1 MQDKISQIY
10 KQILH
15 HFVSKPDDIINEVI
29 NTKFR
34 EISIKLVSNIAEN
47 ENVLIKGYELGN
59 IISDLIENGIRAC
72 DILDK
77 YSGHILMSEEGQ
89 KICIDISDNGCGIL
103 KSEMKKVFEQ
113 KDIELIARTLG
124 VEPKFKGN
132 NYRFEV
138 TNTDNDIKLSVEIY
152 PDIQI
157 GAREGNLISIY
168 APCSHLQLH
177 FCTGYVVSEML
188 GEVTFIGESDGKLSG
203 LIVEKEAGCSMY
215 TNVDRDILSGDFTTL
230 GPEIMLSGVALSLA
244 EDLLPAQ

>member
-1 MQDKISQIY
+1 
-10 KQILH
+10 
-15 HFVSKPDDIINEVI
+15 
-29 NTKFR
+29 
-34 EISIKLVSNIAEN
+34 
-47 ENVLIKGYELGN
+47 
-59 IISDLIENGIRAC
+59 
-72 DILDK
+72 
-77 YSGHILMSEEGQ
+77 
-89 KICIDISDNGCGIL
+89 
-103 KSEMKKVFEQ
+103 MKKVFD
-113 KDIELIARTLG
+113 KSDIDKIARTLG

-138 TNTDNDIKLSVEIY
+138 ANAERNAKLSVEIY

-157 GAREGNLISIY
+157 GAREGSLITVY

-203 LIVEKEAGCSMY
+203 LIVEREAGCSLY

-244 EDLLPAQ
+244 EDILPTK